1 MFRVRLISA
10 GKLLALA
17 LFVSMVVSLAAYLS
31 FRKKSPEPTEPSQ
44 KLQGP
49 IVAVF
54 NNTRYAHEVDGRIRF
69 ILIASTDRAYGDGSH
84 ELEQVR
90 LESRGTDGT
99 RNDVITADRA
109 KVSDPANLNTLDAE
123 FISNVVIQIA
133 NDLTIKTSY
142 LHYDHPKGIVDT
154 KERVDFDGSRIKG
167 RSTGVTLETTDER
180 AHLLKDVDITIK
192 SEAERKAHTKTGPA
206 AKSQRDETPD
216 ARDARKARKRA
227 RKQAKKAARARRA
240 IASNSKPVEKK
251 SASVLSEKRETRIQS
266 HSALL
271 EKQEGRVT
279 FTGSVIVSQQKD
291 EMRADRMTGF
301 LDDAD
306 KIERIEARGNSRL
319 TQSEKSEIKST
330 DMDFFFEEQQL
341 TRATAA
347 GGVDMRT
354 LQSNPEKEAHAQRV
368 EATFIEGVQG
378 NAVETLRA
386 EGGARVIVHAPEVK
400 DEKINPATRELT
412 AANISLR
419 FYEDGK
425 NIESAEATGDAVMKI
440 TPVRA
445 APKTD
450 RKTIRAPRMSAT
462 FYEEASRIK
471 TFTATDN
478 VKVEIEAM
486 IADDHPLR
494 VTTSK
499 RLDASFLADS
509 QDVERIVQEG
519 DFKYMEGDR
528 NAVSDRAFYDGTKE
542 WLELRGRRPMA
553 WDAKA
558 RTQADEID
566 YDRRDDETHARGDVR
581 TTYYSRE
588 ATEDATP
595 FKNTKSPVF
604 MTADRADA
612 RNKDSFAVY
621 TGNARGWQDD
631 NFVKGDRIE
640 LYQKEKRMVA
650 IGNVESALYETKQE
664 TEEGQSEKVPVF
676 ASAKRMTYSDTDRV
690 VHYDGG
696 VKARQGTDRID
707 AEVIDVYLMKETNE
721 VERMTAEGNVV
732 MTQPGRKGTGDHLLY
747 IAENESAV
755 LTGRAARVDDDE
767 KGAVMGAEL
776 TLYKRDDRIL
786 VQNQQG
792 TGRVRST
799 HRLTKK

>member
-1 MFRVRLISA
+1 MLRVRLISA

-17 LFVSMVVSLAAYLS
+17 LFVSIVVALVSYLA
-31 FRKKSPEPTEPSQ
+31 FRKKNPAPPQVSQ

-69 ILIASTDRAYGDGSH
+69 VIIASTDRAYGDGSH

-90 LESRGTDGT
+90 LESHGTDGT
-99 RNDVITADRA
+99 RNDVVTADRA
-109 KVSDPANLNTLDAE
+109 KVSNPANLNTLDAE

-133 NDLTIKTSY
+133 DDLTIKTSY
-142 LHYDHPKGIVDT
+142 LHYDHSKGVVET
-154 KERVDFDGSRIKG
+154 KERVEFDGSRIKG
-167 RSTGVTLETTDER
+167 HATGVTLETAEER
-180 AHLLKDVDITIK
+180 AHLLKDVDLTIK
-192 SEAERKAHTKTGPA
+192 SEAERKAHTKPNPQ
-206 AKSQRDETPD
+206 AKSRDESPD
-216 ARDARKARKRA
+216 ERAARRARKRA
-227 RKQAKKAARARRA
+227 RKQAKKAARAREGVVA
-240 IASNSKPVEKK
+240 KSKPAGKK
-251 SASVLSEKRETRIQS
+251 SDSIASEKRETRIQS
-266 HSALL
+266 QSALL
-271 EKQEGRVT
+271 EKKDGRVT
-279 FTGSVIVSQQKD
+279 FIGGVRVSQGRD

-301 LDDAD
+301 LDDTD

-319 TQSEKSEIKST
+319 VQAEKSEIESV

-341 TRATAA
+341 TRATAT
-347 GGVDMRT
+347 GGVRLRT
-354 LQSNPEKEAHAQRV
+354 LGSNPEKEAHAQTV
-368 EATFIEGVQG
+368 EATFFEGSQG
-378 NAVETLRA
+378 NVVETIKA
-386 EGGARVIVHAPEVK
+386 EGGAVVIVHAPEVK
-400 DEKINPATRELT
+400 DDKINPATRELRAST
-412 AANISLR
+412 VSLR

-425 NIESAEATGDAVMKI
+425 NIESAQASGDAMMKI

-445 APKTD
+445 EKKAD

-462 FYEEASRIK
+462 FYEEANRVK

-486 IADDHPLR
+486 IADEHPPR
-494 VTTSK
+494 VTTSR

-509 QDVERIVQEG
+509 QDVERIAQEG
-519 DFKYMEGDR
+519 DFKYVEGDR
-528 NAVSDRAFYDGTKE
+528 NAVSERASYDGTKE
-542 WLELRGRRPMA
+542 WLELRGHRPMA

-566 YDRRDDETHARGDVR
+566 YDRRNDETHARGDVR

-588 ATEDATP
+588 TTEDATP
-595 FKNTKSPVF
+595 FKNTRSPIF

-612 RNKDSFAVY
+612 RNRDSTAVY

-631 NFVKGDRIE
+631 NFVRGDRIE

-650 IGNVESALYETKQE
+650 TGNVESALYDTKQE
-664 TEEGQSEKVPVF
+664 TAEGKSEKVPVF
-676 ASAKRMTYSDTDRV
+676 ASAKRMTYSDIERV

-696 VKARQGTDRID
+696 VKARQGTDRIE

-721 VERMTAEGNVV
+721 VERMTAQGNVV
-732 MTQPGRKGTGDHLLY
+732 MTQPGRRGVGDHLLY
-747 IAENESAV
+747 IAEDERAV
-755 LTGRAARVDDDE
+755 LTGRAARVDDEE
-767 KGAVMGAEL
+767 KGTVMGAEL
-776 TLYKRDDRIL
+776 TLYKRDDRIS

>member
-1 MFRVRLISA
+1 MLRVRLISA

-17 LFVSMVVSLAAYLS
+17 LFVSIVVALVSYLA
-31 FRKKSPEPTEPSQ
+31 FRKKNPEPPEVSQ

-69 ILIASTDRAYGDGSH
+69 VIIAATDRAYGDGSH

-90 LESRGTDGT
+90 LESHGTDGT

-109 KVSDPANLNTLDAE
+109 KVSNPANLNALDAE

-133 NDLTIKTSY
+133 DDLTIKTSY
-142 LHYDHPKGIVDT
+142 LHYDHSKGVVET
-154 KERVDFDGSRIKG
+154 RERVEFDGSRIRG
-167 RSTGVTLETTDER
+167 HATGATLETNEER
-180 AHLLKDVDITIK
+180 ARLLKDVDLTIK
-192 SEAERKAHTKTGPA
+192 SEAERKAHAKTNPQA
-206 AKSQRDETPD
+206 RSREETSDER
-216 ARDARKARKRA
+216 AARKARKRA
-227 RKQAKKAARARRA
+227 RKQAKKAARAQVAAR
-240 IASNSKPVEKK
+240 KPAAKK
-251 SASVLSEKRETRIQS
+251 SDSAASEKRETRIQS
-266 HSALL
+266 QSALL
-271 EKQEGRVT
+271 EKKDGRVT
-279 FTGSVIVSQQKD
+279 FTGGVRVSQGRD

-301 LDDAD
+301 LDDTD

-319 TQSEKSEIKST
+319 VQAEKSEIESA

-341 TRATAA
+341 ASAKA
-347 GGVDMRT
+347 VGGVRLRT
-354 LQSNPEKEAHAQRV
+354 VGSNPEKEAHAQTV
-368 EATFIEGVQG
+368 EATFIEGSQG
-378 NAVETLRA
+378 NALETLRA
-386 EGGARVIVHAPEVK
+386 EGGATVIVHAPAVA
-400 DEKINPATRELT
+400 DEKINPTTRELR
-412 AANISLR
+412 AATVSLR

-425 NIESAEATGDAVMKI
+425 NIESADAEGEAMMKI

-445 APKTD
+445 EKKAD
-450 RKTIRAPRMSAT
+450 RKTIRAPRFSAT
-462 FYEEASRIK
+462 FYEEANRVK

-486 IADDHPLR
+486 IADEHPPR

-519 DFKYMEGDR
+519 DFKYVEGDR
-528 NAVSDRAFYDGTKE
+528 NGVAERASYDGTKE

-566 YDRRDDETHARGDVR
+566 YDRRNDETHARGDVR

-588 ATEDATP
+588 ATDDSTP

-612 RNKDSFAVY
+612 RNRDSTAVY

-631 NFVKGDRIE
+631 NFVRGDRIE

-650 IGNVESALYETKQE
+650 VGNVESALYDAKQE
-664 TEEGQSEKVPVF
+664 TAEGQKEKVPVF
-676 ASAKRMTYSDTDRV
+676 ASAKRMTYSDIERV
-690 VHYDGG
+690 VHYEGG
-696 VKARQGTDRID
+696 VKARQGTERIE

-721 VERMTAEGNVV
+721 VERMTAQGNVV
-732 MTQPGRKGTGDHLLY
+732 MTQPGRRGVGDHLLY
-747 IAENESAV
+747 IAEDERAI
-755 LTGRAARVDDDE
+755 LTGRAARVDDQE

-776 TLYKRDDRIL
+776 TLYKRDDRIS